1 MPRVKSFIGTS
12 GWSYTSWKPV
22 FYPPEVKSK
31 DFLRYY
37 ATRLKTLEINY
48 TFNHLQ
54 TEKNIAAWQ
63 EATPPEFLFA
73 LKASQHITH
82 VRQLQDPAETL
93 PIFFDRAR
101 PLGDR
106 LGPVLF
112 QTPPWLRRDDDRLA
126 GFLASLPR
134 DLRSALEVRNL
145 SWYVD
150 EVYEL
155 LRTAGVALVH
165 AEGEKAPSPADT
177 LGTTSDFAAA
187 RSARGLASR
196 RESAVARVL
205 GRARQSARAAE
216 LDDDR
221 GRPAAGRAG
230 SPRRRRR
237 DELDRHLVPHRDGS
251 AAADRRAGG
260 GSSRASQRHA
270 RRARLLRRRVRG
282 CGSRRL
288 DLSPRRLPHQ
298 SGDRGGRPGPEWP
311 RSPAR
316 GDPERPAW
324 SRVRDRERGDRGGCH
339 SRSARRGIA

>member
-1 MPRVKSFIGTS
+1 MRSSRAFVGTS

-22 FYPPEVKSK
+22 FYPQEVKSA

-37 ATRLKTLEINY
+37 ATRLATLEINY
-48 TFNHLQ
+48 TFNHLP
-54 TEKNIAAWQ
+54 TEKNIATWR

-82 VRQLQDPAETL
+82 VRQLQGPAETL

-134 DLRSALEVRNL
+134 DIRCALEVRDP

-165 AEGEKAPSPADT
+165 AEGEKAPSPVDT
-177 LGTTSDFAAA
+177 LGTTSSFAYARLRKREGYTEDEVVAWAA
-187 RSARGLASR
+187 RLRPMRDAGKDVYAYFRHDDSGANALSAERLRDLLA
-196 RESAVARVL
+196 A
-205 GRARQSARAAE
+205 
-216 LDDDR
+216 
-221 GRPAAGRAG
+221 
-230 SPRRRRR
+230 
-237 DELDRHLVPHRDGS
+237 
-251 AAADRRAGG
+251 
-260 GSSRASQRHA
+260 
-270 RRARLLRRRVRG
+270 
-282 CGSRRL
+282 
-288 DLSPRRLPHQ
+288 
-298 SGDRGGRPGPEWP
+298 
-311 RSPAR
+311 
-316 GDPERPAW
+316 
-324 SRVRDRERGDRGGCH
+324 
-339 SRSARRGIA
+339 